1 MGKFVWRS
9 FIIMVI
15 FIAGLLIGNIVA
27 PRQVLQEKD
36 IVGIVKVQ
44 TSLDLE
50 KEEDFEALSQSQ
62 NFKEVYLA
70 FLKQSYLAAKKEY
83 EYQLQNI
90 DKNPQDKK
98 DFIKAQK
105 NYLTLVNYIEQNYPP
120 EVEPVKEEINEEQNQ
135 ENVSQENEQEEEI
148 KTLTKDSTTQEPK

>member
-1 MGKFVWRS
+1 MGKFIWRL
-9 FIIMVI
+9 FILMVI
-15 FIAGLLIGNIVA
+15 FIAGLLVGNIVA

-36 IVGIVKVQ
+36 IVGIVKVK

-50 KEEDFEALSQSQ
+50 KEEDFATITQSQ

-70 FLKQSYLAAKKEY
+70 FLKESYLAAKKEY

-90 DKNPQDKK
+90 TKNPQDIKN
-98 DFIKAQK
+98 FVKAQK
-105 NYLTLVNYIEQNYPP
+105 NYSTIVSYIEQNYPP